1 VSELV
6 HWGQDVVLH
15 VYANP
20 LNADWVPSSKGVCR
34 HIVPLPPQRELWPFR
49 LFWQHVLFP
58 VRAALDRLD
67 LVHFL
72 FDTSWIWGP
81 VPSVVTIHDTIS
93 DVYYPTRFP
102 GAVPDLKARYLFR
115 AKRHAARTSRAVIC
129 PSHATA
135 EGVTEAYGLR
145 RGHVRIVP
153 EGVRIRSL
161 DIAADK
167 TVRGDYVLTVAS
179 LSPDKNIGTLI
190 RAMRRLGEQYGIRR
204 PLHIIGMPGAAPHV
218 VRSELGEVRGVDV
231 VYRGWVSDNELQ
243 RAYRE
248 CAAFAFVPLVE
259 GFGLPPL
266 EAMAGG
272 APVVASA
279 VSSLQD
285 VCGEA
290 ALLVAPEDE
299 DAIADALR
307 KVLYDPVLRNSLIS
321 RGRQQV
327 RLFPWSATAERT
339 IAVYREVLAG
349 RPAATDGPND
359 AGSAWS

>member
-1 VSELV
+1 
-6 HWGQDVVLH
+6 
-15 VYANP
+15 
-20 LNADWVPSSKGVCR
+20 
-34 HIVPLPPQRELWPFR
+34 
-49 LFWQHVLFP
+49 
-58 VRAALDRLD
+58 
-67 LVHFL
+67 
-72 FDTSWIWGP
+72 
-81 VPSVVTIHDTIS
+81 
-93 DVYYPTRFP
+93 
-102 GAVPDLKARYLFR
+102 
-115 AKRHAARTSRAVIC
+115 
-129 PSHATA
+129 
-135 EGVTEAYGLR
+135 
-145 RGHVRIVP
+145 
-153 EGVRIRSL
+153 
-161 DIAADK
+161 
-167 TVRGDYVLTVAS
+167 
-179 LSPDKNIGTLI
+179 
-190 RAMRRLGEQYGIRR
+190 MRRLGEQYGIRR